1 MVNSSS
7 NDGIPFH
14 TNKEF
19 LTGWLKEGLN
29 WDGMIVT
36 DWSDAKFAFSR
47 DFTTPTYKEAI
58 RRVIDAGVDMLMEPY
73 SVEACDYL
81 VELVNE
87 KQLPMSRIDD
97 AVRRILRLKFRLGL
111 FDDPYGTSSD
121 YAKFANPEFV
131 KYAYNAALESE
142 VLLKM
147 TTRFSL
153 FPRMPVFFW

>member
-1 MVNSSS
+1 
-7 NDGIPFH
+7 
-14 TNKEF
+14 
-19 LTGWLKEGLN
+19 
-29 WDGMIVT
+29 MIVT

-121 YAKFANPEFV
+121 YAKFADPEFV

-142 VLLKM
+142 VLLKNDN
-147 TTRFSL
+147 SL
-153 FPRMPVFFW
+153 LPLSKDARILLVGPNANSMRTLGG